1 MTYGCEVLSRIV
13 SYLQII
19 VSYRSLDVTH
29 CLLSNSLATIVL
41 AILIPCCPSPLLSTP
56 RAVHIPCCPIPM
68 HSKNKLTPMNDES
81 LRMMLLTMMITMV
94 QMLAAPR
101 VITIIPQLLGA
112 FGDDDD
118 DDRTTLF
125 PFHHVRKQVAR
136 L

>member
-1 MTYGCEVLSRIV
+1 MGAKSCL
-13 SYLQII
+13 
-19 VSYRSLDVTH
+19 VSYRICKLSYGIVSLDVTP

-41 AILIPCCPSPLLSTP
+41 AILIPCYPSPMLSTP

-68 HSKNKLTPMNDES
+68 QSKNKLTPMNNDS

-101 VITIIPQLLGA
+101 MITIIPQLLGA
-112 FGDDDD
+112 FGDDDDD